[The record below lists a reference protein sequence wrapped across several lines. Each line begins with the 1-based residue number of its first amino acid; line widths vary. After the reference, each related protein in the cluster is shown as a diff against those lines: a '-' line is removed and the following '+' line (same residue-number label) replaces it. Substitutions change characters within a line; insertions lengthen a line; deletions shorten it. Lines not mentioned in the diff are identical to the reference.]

1 MKNELAKKDVSIEGG
16 LVKLQSM
23 TDAMQFCEQVFNSGL
38 APSSFRTPQAI
49 FAAVQ
54 MGAELGMR
62 PMQALQGLAVVN
74 GRVSLMDKAARG
86 VVAHS
91 GLLEDCQDYFEGS
104 GDDLTAFCK
113 LKRKGV
119 ATPFIGRFS
128 VAQAKKAGLWGKT
141 GPWTAYPQDM
151 LSHKSSAR
159 AHAAGFS
166 DILIGLAVTEDIQD
180 TPATKIESVNPNPV
194 SDPLLDSLPTI
205 DVEADPLP
213 RPLTTIIP
221 APLPTELSEPGTISG
236 KFHPN
241 DRAEIV
247 VEKLAKY
254 GSGGVKITAADGRIF
269 SSPYFDEFVEFAKA
283 NKGKIITVHHIDG
296 QIERWES
303 ETKDAE

>member
-151 LSHKSSAR
+151 LAHKSSAR

-180 TPATKIESVNPNPV
+180 TPAVKVEPVNPNPV
-194 SDPLLDSLPTI
+194 SDPLLDSLQTIDVI
-205 DVEADPLP
+205 DVEAKTIDGPISKEESASFIVGSLA
-213 RPLTTIIP
+213 RYGTGGIKIYTTD
-221 APLPTELSEPGTISG
+221 S
-236 KFHPN
+236 
-241 DRAEIV
+241 RV
-247 VEKLAKY
+247 
-254 GSGGVKITAADGRIF
+254 F
-269 SSPYFDEFVEFAKA
+269 SSPYFDQFKDFASA

-303 ETKDAE
+303 ETKDA

>member
-16 LVKLQSM
+16 LVKLSSM
-23 TDAMQFCEQVFNSGL
+23 TDAMQFCDQVFNSGL
-38 APSSFRTPQAI
+38 APTSFRTPQAI
-49 FAAVQ
+49 FGAIQ

-62 PMQALQGLAVVN
+62 PMQALQSLAVVN

-119 ATPFIGRFS
+119 ATPFIGKFS
-128 VAQAKKAGLWGKT
+128 VAQAKKAQLWGKA
-141 GPWTAYPQDM
+141 GPWTMYPQDM
-151 LSHKSSAR
+151 MMHKASAR
-159 AHAAGFS
+159 AHALGFS

-180 TPATKIESVNPNPV
+180 TPSARIEPVNPNPV

-205 DVEADPLP
+205 DVESETLH
-213 RPLTTIIP
+213 RPCSAVIP
-221 APLPTELSEPGTISG
+221 APLPPEFSEPGTISG
-236 KFHPN
+236 KIHPN
-241 DRAEIV
+241 DSAEII

-254 GSGGVKITAADGRIF
+254 GSGGVKITTTDGKIF

-283 NKGKIITVHHIDG
+283 NKGRVITVHHIDG

-303 ETKDAE
+303 ETKDA